1 MRIMTLI
8 LTTILPIFILLM
20 LGYLAKRSGFLP
32 TDFWPYVEK
41 ASYYVLL
48 PALLILNLSQAQI
61 HWSETSRLIIGI
73 IVVPLLAGLVSLP
86 FKALLSLDAADY
98 TSFFQGVVRFNT
110 YIGLAMSTVF
120 PAPVPT
126 LGALV
131 LAVMIPVVNIL
142 CVLVFALFV
151 QKQLKLGVLFKSL
164 ATNPLLMA
172 CVIGIILNILPWKLP
187 IILVEVFKQLGQMAL
202 PTGLLAVGAG
212 LNLVALKGLHAS
224 FFWSAAL
231 KLLIVPVLAFGL
243 ALGLGLNTSSSIILV
258 VFAALPTAPSAYILA
273 RQLGGN
279 AELMAGMITGQT
291 LLALVSLPL
300 ILSFLL
306 H

>member
-1 MRIMTLI
+1 MTLI
-8 LTTILPIFILLM
+8 LATVLPIFILLM
-20 LGYLAKRSGFLP
+20 LGYVAKQSSFLP
-32 TDFWPYVEK
+32 AEFWPYVEK

-48 PALLILNLSQAQI
+48 PALLILNLSQAKI
-61 HWSETSRLIIGI
+61 NWAETSLLILGI
-73 IVVPLLAGLVSLP
+73 ILVPVLAALLSLP
-86 FKALLSLDAADY
+86 FKTLLALNAADY
-98 TSFFQGVVRFNT
+98 TSFFQAVVRFST
-110 YIGLAMSTVF
+110 YIGLAMASVF
-120 PAPVPT
+120 PAPAPT

-151 QKQLKLGVLFKSL
+151 QKQLKLTILLKSL
-164 ATNPLLMA
+164 ASNPLIVA
-172 CVIGIILNILPWKLP
+172 CVLGIILNILPWKLP
-187 IILVEVFKQLGQMAL
+187 VILVDVLRQLGQMAL

-212 LNLVALKGLHAS
+212 LNLVALRGLHAP
-224 FFWSAAL
+224 FFWSAVL
-231 KLLIVPVLAFGL
+231 KLLLVPLLAWGVAL
-243 ALGLGLNTSSSIILV
+243 ALGLDPIASSILV

-291 LLALVSLPL
+291 LLALISLPL
-300 ILSFLL
+300 VLSFLL

>member
-1 MRIMTLI
+1 MS
-8 LTTILPIFILLM
+8 
-20 LGYLAKRSGFLP
+20 A
-32 TDFWPYVEK
+32 DFWLYLEK

-61 HWSETSRLIIGI
+61 DWSETSRLILGI
-73 IVVPLLAGLVSLP
+73 ILVPLLAALVSGA
-86 FKALLSLDAADY
+86 FKAVLSLNPVDF
-98 TSFFQGVVRFNT
+98 TSFFQGVVRFST
-110 YIGLAMSTVF
+110 YIGLALSTVF
-120 PAPVPT
+120 PAPAPT

-151 QKQLKLGVLFKSL
+151 QKQLKLDALFKSL
-164 ATNPLLMA
+164 VTNPLLMA
-172 CVIGIILNILPWKLP
+172 CVIGILLSILPWKLP
-187 IILVEVFKQLGQMAL
+187 VIIIDVFKQLGQMAL
-202 PTGLLAVGAG
+202 PAGLLAVGAG
-212 LNLVALKGLHAS
+212 LNLAALKGLHAP

-231 KLLIVPVLAFGL
+231 KLLVVPLLAFGVAL
-243 ALGLGLNTSSSIILV
+243 ALGLDTTSSAILV
-258 VFAALPTAPSAYILA
+258 IFAALPTAPSAYILA

-291 LLALVSLPL
+291 LLALVTLPL
-300 ILSFLL
+300 VLSFLL

>member
-1 MRIMTLI
+1 MTLI
-8 LTTILPIFILLM
+8 LATVLPIFILLM
-20 LGYLAKRSGFLP
+20 LGYLAKHSGFLP
-32 TDFWPYVEK
+32 AEFWPYVEK

-48 PALLILNLSQAQI
+48 PALLILNLSQAKI
-61 HWSETSRLIIGI
+61 NWAETSLLILGI
-73 IVVPLLAGLVSLP
+73 ILVPVLA
-86 FKALLSLDAADY
+86 ALLSFPFKIFLALNAADY
-98 TSFFQGVVRFNT
+98 TSFFQAVVRFST
-110 YIGLAMSTVF
+110 YIGLAMVSVF
-120 PAPVPT
+120 PAPAST

-151 QKQLKLGVLFKSL
+151 QKQLKLTILLKSL
-164 ATNPLLMA
+164 ASNPLIVA
-172 CVIGIILNILPWKLP
+172 CVLGIILNILPWKLP
-187 IILVEVFKQLGQMAL
+187 AILVDVLRQLGQMAL

-212 LNLVALKGLHAS
+212 LNLAALRGLHAP

-231 KLLIVPVLAFGL
+231 KLLLVPLLAWGVGL
-243 ALGLGLNTSSSIILV
+243 ALGLDPMASSILI

-291 LLALVSLPL
+291 LLALISLPL
-300 ILSFLL
+300 VLSFLL

>member
-1 MRIMTLI
+1 
-8 LTTILPIFILLM
+8 M
-20 LGYLAKRSGFLP
+20 LGYLAKHTGFLP
-32 TDFWPYVEK
+32 ADFWPYVEK

-61 HWSETSRLIIGI
+61 HWSETSLLVLGI
-73 IVVPLLAGLVSLP
+73 ILVPILAGLISWP
-86 FKALLSLDAADY
+86 FKALLNLNAADY
-98 TSFFQGVVRFNT
+98 TSFFQGGVRFST

-120 PAPVPT
+120 PAPAPT

-142 CVLVFALFV
+142 CVLVFALLV
-151 QKQLKLGVLFKSL
+151 QKQLKLDVLFKSL
-164 ATNPLLMA
+164 ATNPLLVA
-172 CVIGIILNILPWKLP
+172 CVIGMILNILPWKLP
-187 IILVEVFKQLGQMAL
+187 VIVIDVFKQLGQMAL
-202 PTGLLAVGAG
+202 PAGLLAVGAG
-212 LNLVALKGLHAS
+212 LNLAALKGLHAP

-231 KLLIVPVLAFGL
+231 KLLVVPLLAVGVAF
-243 ALGLGLNTSSSIILV
+243 ALGLDTVSSAILII
-258 VFAALPTAPSAYILA
+258 FAALPTAPSAYILA

-300 ILSFLL
+300 VLSFLL

>member
-1 MRIMTLI
+1 MTLI
-8 LTTILPIFILLM
+8 LTTISPIFILLM
-20 LGYLAKRSGFLP
+20 LGYLAKRTGFLP
-32 TDFWPYVEK
+32 ADFWPYVEK

-61 HWSETSRLIIGI
+61 HWSETGRLICGI
-73 IVVPLLAGLVSLP
+73 ILVPILAGLVSWP
-86 FKALLSLDAADY
+86 FKVVLSLNAADY
-98 TSFFQGVVRFNT
+98 TSFFQGVVRFST

-120 PAPVPT
+120 PAPAPT

-151 QKQLKLGVLFKSL
+151 QKQLKLDILVKSL
-164 ATNPLLMA
+164 ATNPLLVA
-172 CVIGIILNILPWKLP
+172 CVLGMILNILPWKLP
-187 IILVEVFKQLGQMAL
+187 AIVIDVCKQLGQMAL
-202 PTGLLAVGAG
+202 PAGLLAVGAG
-212 LNLVALKGLHAS
+212 LNLAALKGLHAP

-231 KLLIVPVLAFGL
+231 KLLVVPLLALGVAL
-243 ALGLGLNTSSSIILV
+243 ALGLDATSSAILV
-258 VFAALPTAPSAYILA
+258 IFAALPTAPSAYILA

-291 LLALVSLPL
+291 LLALVTLPL
-300 ILSFLL
+300 VLSFLL

>member
-1 MRIMTLI
+1 MTLI
-8 LTTILPIFILLM
+8 LTTVAPIFILLM
-20 LGYLAKRSGFLP
+20 LGYVARRSGFLP
-32 TDFWPYVEK
+32 AEFWPYVEK

-61 HWSETSRLIIGI
+61 NWAETGRLIFAI
-73 IVVPLLAGLVSLP
+73 ILIPVLAGIVSLP
-86 FKALLSLDAADY
+86 FKAGLSLNPADY
-98 TSFFQGVVRFNT
+98 TSFFQGVVRFST
-110 YIGLAMSTVF
+110 YIGLAMSAVF
-120 PAPVPT
+120 PAPAPT

-142 CVLVFALFV
+142 CVLVFALFI
-151 QKQLKLGVLFKSL
+151 QKQLRLGVLLKSL
-164 ATNPLLMA
+164 ITNPLIAA
-172 CVIGIILNILPWKLP
+172 CVLGIILNLLPWKLAGMG
-187 IILVEVFKQLGQMAL
+187 LDVLKQLGQMAL
-202 PTGLLAVGAG
+202 PAGLLAVGAG
-212 LNLVALKGLHAS
+212 LNLAALRGLHAP

-231 KLLIVPVLAFGL
+231 KLLGIPLLAWGVAL
-243 ALGLGLNTSSSIILV
+243 ALGLDVVSSSILI

-291 LLALVSLPL
+291 LLALLTLPL
-300 ILSFLL
+300 VLSFLL

>member
-73 IVVPLLAGLVSLP
+73 ILVPLLAGLVSLP

-187 IILVEVFKQLGQMAL
+187 VILIEVFKQLGQMAL

-212 LNLVALKGLHAS
+212 LNLAALKGLHAS
-224 FFWSAAL
+224 FFWSTAL
-231 KLLIVPVLAFGL
+231 KLLAVPVLAFGL
-243 ALGLGLNTSSSIILV
+243 ALGLGLNPSSSIVLV

>member
-1 MRIMTLI
+1 MSLI
-8 LTTILPIFILLM
+8 LVTVLPIFSLLM

-32 TDFWPYVEK
+32 AEFWPYLEK

-48 PALLILNLSQAQI
+48 PALLVLNLSQAHI
-61 HWSETSRLIIGI
+61 HWSETSRLISGI
-73 IVVPLLAGLVSLP
+73 ILIPILAGFLSFP
-86 FKALLSLDAADY
+86 FKAVLNLNAADY
-98 TSFFQGVVRFNT
+98 TSFFQGVVRFST
-110 YIGLAMSTVF
+110 YIGLAMAAVF
-120 PAPVPT
+120 PTPAPT

-131 LAVMIPVVNIL
+131 LAIMIPVVNIL

-151 QKQLKLGVLFKSL
+151 QKQLKLGMLFKSL
-164 ATNPLLMA
+164 ATNPLLVA
-172 CVIGIILNILPWKLP
+172 CVLGMILNILPWKLP
-187 IILVEVFKQLGQMAL
+187 VIASEVLRQLAQMAL

-212 LNLVALKGLHAS
+212 LNLAALRGLHAP

-231 KLLIVPVLAFGL
+231 KLLIVPLLAWGV
-243 ALGLGLNTSSSIILV
+243 AIVLGLDAVSSSILI

-291 LLALVSLPL
+291 LLSLVTLPL

>member
-1 MRIMTLI
+1 MTLI
-8 LTTILPIFILLM
+8 LTTISPIFILLM
-20 LGYLAKRSGFLP
+20 LGYLAKQTGFLP
-32 TDFWPYVEK
+32 ANFWPYVEK

-61 HWSETSRLIIGI
+61 HWSETSRLVIGI
-73 IVVPLLAGLVSLP
+73 ILVPILAGLVSWP
-86 FKALLSLDAADY
+86 FKLVLSLNAAGY
-98 TSFFQGVVRFNT
+98 TSFFQGVVRFST
-110 YIGLAMSTVF
+110 YIGLALSTAF
-120 PAPVPT
+120 PAPAPT

-151 QKQLKLGVLFKSL
+151 QKQLDWGVLFKSL

-172 CVIGIILNILPWKLP
+172 CIIGSILNILPWKLP
-187 IILVEVFKQLGQMAL
+187 VIVIDVLKQLGQMAL
-202 PTGLLAVGAG
+202 PAGLLAVGAG
-212 LNLVALKGLHAS
+212 LNLVALNGLHKP

-231 KLLIVPVLAFGL
+231 KLLVMPLLAFGVGL
-243 ALGLGLNTSSSIILV
+243 ALGLDTTSSAILV
-258 VFAALPTAPSAYILA
+258 LFAALPTAPSAYILA

-291 LLALVSLPL
+291 LLAVVTLP
-300 ILSFLL
+300 IVLSFLL

>member
-1 MRIMTLI
+1 MSLI
-8 LTTILPIFILLM
+8 LATVLPIFILLM

-32 TDFWPYVEK
+32 ADFWPYVEK

-48 PALLILNLSQAQI
+48 PALLILNLNQAPI
-61 HWSETSRLIIGI
+61 NWSETSRLIVGI
-73 IVVPLLAGLVSLP
+73 ILVPVLAACLSFP
-86 FKALLSLDAADY
+86 FKAGLNLNAADY
-98 TSFFQGVVRFNT
+98 TSFFQGVVRFST
-110 YIGLAMSTVF
+110 YIGLAMSAVF
-120 PAPVPT
+120 PAPAPT

-131 LAVMIPVVNIL
+131 LAVMIPVVNVL

-151 QKQLKLGVLFKSL
+151 QKQLKLSVLIKSL
-164 ATNPLLMA
+164 TTNPLIVA
-172 CVIGIILNILPWKLP
+172 CVLGIILNLLPWKMPSLGVDV
-187 IILVEVFKQLGQMAL
+187 LKQLGQMAL
-202 PTGLLAVGAG
+202 PAGLLAVGAG
-212 LNLVALKGLHAS
+212 LNLAALRGLHAP
-224 FFWSAAL
+224 FFWSTAL
-231 KLLIVPVLAFGL
+231 KLLVVPLLAWGIAL
-243 ALGLGLNTSSSIILV
+243 ALGLDAISSSILI

-291 LLALVSLPL
+291 LLSLVSLPL

>member
-1 MRIMTLI
+1 MSLI
-8 LTTILPIFILLM
+8 LVTVLPIFSLLM

-32 TDFWPYVEK
+32 AEFWPYLEK

-48 PALLILNLSQAQI
+48 PALLVLNLSQAHI
-61 HWSETSRLIIGI
+61 HWSETSRLISGI
-73 IVVPLLAGLVSLP
+73 ILIPILAGFLSFP
-86 FKALLSLDAADY
+86 FKAVLNLNAADY
-98 TSFFQGVVRFNT
+98 TSFFQGVVRFST
-110 YIGLAMSTVF
+110 YIGLAMSAVF
-120 PAPVPT
+120 PAPAPT

-131 LAVMIPVVNIL
+131 LAIMIPVVNIL

-151 QKQLKLGVLFKSL
+151 QKQLKLGMLFKSL
-164 ATNPLLMA
+164 ATNPLLVA
-172 CVIGIILNILPWKLP
+172 CVLGMILNILPWKLP
-187 IILVEVFKQLGQMAL
+187 VIASEVLRQLAQMAL

-212 LNLVALKGLHAS
+212 LNLAALRGLHAP

-231 KLLIVPVLAFGL
+231 KLLIVPLLAWGV
-243 ALGLGLNTSSSIILV
+243 AIVLGLDAVSSSILI

-291 LLALVSLPL
+291 LLSLVTLPL

>member
-1 MRIMTLI
+1 MTLI
-8 LTTILPIFILLM
+8 LATVLPIFILLM
-20 LGYLAKRSGFLP
+20 LGYVAKRSGFLP
-32 TDFWPYVEK
+32 AEFWPYVEK

-48 PALLILNLSQAQI
+48 PALLILNLSQAKI
-61 HWSETSRLIIGI
+61 NWAETSLLILGI
-73 IVVPLLAGLVSLP
+73 ILVPLLAAVLSFP
-86 FKALLSLDAADY
+86 FKACLALNAADY
-98 TSFFQGVVRFNT
+98 TSFFQAVVRFST
-110 YIGLAMSTVF
+110 YIGLAMASFF
-120 PAPVPT
+120 PAPAPT

-151 QKQLKLGVLFKSL
+151 QKQLKLALLLKSL
-164 ATNPLLMA
+164 ASNPLVVA
-172 CVIGIILNILPWKLP
+172 CVLGIILNILPWKLP
-187 IILVEVFKQLGQMAL
+187 SVAVDVLKQLGQMAL

-212 LNLVALKGLHAS
+212 LNLVALRGLHAP

-231 KLLIVPVLAFGL
+231 KLLLVPLLAWGVAL
-243 ALGLGLNTSSSIILV
+243 ALGLDPISSSILI

-291 LLALVSLPL
+291 LLALISLPL
-300 ILSFLL
+300 VLSFLL

>member
-1 MRIMTLI
+1 MSLI
-8 LTTILPIFILLM
+8 LVTVLPIFSLLM

-32 TDFWPYVEK
+32 AEFWPYLEK

-48 PALLILNLSQAQI
+48 PALLVLNLSQAHI
-61 HWSETSRLIIGI
+61 HWSETSRLISGI
-73 IVVPLLAGLVSLP
+73 ILIPILAGFLSFP
-86 FKALLSLDAADY
+86 FKAVLNLNAADY
-98 TSFFQGVVRFNT
+98 TSFFQGIVRFST
-110 YIGLAMSTVF
+110 YIGLAMSAVF
-120 PAPVPT
+120 PAPAPT

-131 LAVMIPVVNIL
+131 LAIMIPVVNIL

-151 QKQLKLGVLFKSL
+151 QKQLKLGMLFKSL
-164 ATNPLLMA
+164 ATNPLLVA
-172 CVIGIILNILPWKLP
+172 CVLGMILNILPWKLP
-187 IILVEVFKQLGQMAL
+187 VIASEVLRQLAQMAL

-212 LNLVALKGLHAS
+212 LNLAALRGLHAP

-231 KLLIVPVLAFGL
+231 KLLIVPLLAWGV
-243 ALGLGLNTSSSIILV
+243 AIVLGLDAVSSSILI

-291 LLALVSLPL
+291 LLSLVTLPL

>member
-1 MRIMTLI
+1 MTLI
-8 LTTILPIFILLM
+8 LATVLPIFILLM
-20 LGYLAKRSGFLP
+20 LGYVARRSGFLP
-32 TDFWPYVEK
+32 AEFWPYIEK

-61 HWSETSRLIIGI
+61 NWAETGRLIFAI
-73 IVVPLLAGLVSLP
+73 ILVPVLAGIVSLP
-86 FKALLSLDAADY
+86 FKAGLSLNPADY
-98 TSFFQGVVRFNT
+98 TSFFQGVVRFST
-110 YIGLAMSTVF
+110 YIGLAMSSVF
-120 PAPVPT
+120 PAPAPT

-142 CVLVFALFV
+142 CVLVFALFI
-151 QKQLKLGVLFKSL
+151 QKQLRLGVLLKSL
-164 ATNPLLMA
+164 ITNPLIAA
-172 CVIGIILNILPWKLP
+172 CVLGIILNLLPWKLAGMG
-187 IILVEVFKQLGQMAL
+187 LDVLKQLGQMAL
-202 PTGLLAVGAG
+202 PAGLLAVGAG
-212 LNLVALKGLHAS
+212 LNLAALRGLHAP

-231 KLLIVPVLAFGL
+231 KLLGIPLLAWGVAL
-243 ALGLGLNTSSSIILV
+243 ALGLDVVSSSILI

-291 LLALVSLPL
+291 LLALLTLPL
-300 ILSFLL
+300 VLSFLL

>member
-1 MRIMTLI
+1 MTLI
-8 LTTILPIFILLM
+8 LTTISPIFILLM
-20 LGYLAKRSGFLP
+20 LGYLAKRTGFLP
-32 TDFWPYVEK
+32 ADFWPYVEK

-61 HWSETSRLIIGI
+61 YWSETGRLICGI
-73 IVVPLLAGLVSLP
+73 ILVPILAGLVSWP
-86 FKALLSLDAADY
+86 FKVVLSLNAADY
-98 TSFFQGVVRFNT
+98 TSFFQGVVRFST

-120 PAPVPT
+120 PAPAPT

-151 QKQLKLGVLFKSL
+151 QKQLKLDILFKSL
-164 ATNPLLMA
+164 ATNPLLVA
-172 CVIGIILNILPWKLP
+172 CVLGMILNILPWKLP
-187 IILVEVFKQLGQMAL
+187 AIVIDVCKQLGQMAL
-202 PTGLLAVGAG
+202 PAGLLAVGAG
-212 LNLVALKGLHAS
+212 LNLAALKGLHAP
-224 FFWSAAL
+224 FFWSATL
-231 KLLIVPVLAFGL
+231 KLLVVPLL
-243 ALGLGLNTSSSIILV
+243 ALGVALAIGLDATSSAILV
-258 VFAALPTAPSAYILA
+258 IFAALPTAPSAYILA

-291 LLALVSLPL
+291 LLALVTLPL
-300 ILSFLL
+300 VLSFLL